1 MSAYIHTQKMPCWD
15 YIPSPENS
23 KAPHF
28 IVGSFLSGA
37 LLQALWF
44 YVTAVTAVTMFY
56 TFSLAVTAVAV
67 VTPREKSS

>member
-1 MSAYIHTQKMPCWD
+1 M
-15 YIPSPENS
+15 
-23 KAPHF
+23 
-28 IVGSFLSGA
+28 VGRFFGGA

-56 TFSLAVTAVAV
+56 TFSLAVTAVTV